1 MGGHGGLN
9 ILPQKKWHVFNYDN
23 RFKVELDQ
31 LHAQEEEIER
41 DETVKQLQTARVFNT
56 LREQAEQPLRMTE
69 DKKETQGNSHYIK
82 EQQKR
87 RDSEVMRSSMYLG
100 QTVSHQSAPWYTV
113 PHKSSVS
120 YDFSAAKS
128 EEFYSI
134 VPKKSKHQKHHAK
147 ARPVLK
153 PDAKPSIEELRTAR
167 LAREAAERKRTERLM
182 QERDR

>member
-23 RFKVELDQ
+23 RLKVELDQ
-31 LHAQEEEIER
+31 LHAREEEMQRE
-41 DETVKQLQTARVFNT
+41 DTVHQIQTERVFNT
-56 LREQAEQPLRMTE
+56 LREHAELPLL
-69 DKKETQGNSHYIK
+69 QGKHK
-82 EQQKR
+82 EQEPGNAHYLKELQKQ

-113 PHKSSVS
+113 PRHPSAS
-120 YDFSAAKS
+120 YDFAATKT

-134 VPKKSKHQKHHAK
+134 IPKKHKAKHHK
-147 ARPVLK
+147 HHSKVK
-153 PDAKPSIEELRTAR
+153 PWCKPSMEELRTAR
-167 LAREAAERKRTERLM
+167 LAREAAERKRTERLL